1 MPLTQ
6 IWAKSS
12 HSDPNGGNCVE
23 ARQASAST
31 VQVRDSKAPS
41 SPALSF
47 SSDSWRMFTAAIQA
61 AGPDNLPPMRAASRP
76 RARIRD
82 SAPPV
87 VRLRVHWHLPA
98 PCVTTWAAL
107 LALIAGGHTVLSQRV
122 LSRSLAVKRVRRY
135 RERVSCIPVAAG
147 KRGNVPSDTA
157 SGRTDDGFR
166 R

>member
-1 MPLTQ
+1 MPLTPD
-6 IWAKSS
+6 WAKSS

-23 ARQASAST
+23 ARQASTST

-41 SPALSF
+41 SRVLSF

-61 AGPDNLPPMRAASRP
+61 AGPDDLPPMRAAYRP

-82 SAPPV
+82 SAPQV
-87 VRLRVHWHLPA
+87 EWLRMHGHLPTQ
-98 PCVTTWAAL
+98 CYHLGGAA
-107 LALIAGGHTVLSQRV
+107 ALIAGGHTVLSQRV

>member
-1 MPLTQ
+1 MPLTPD
-6 IWAKSS
+6 WAKSS

-41 SPALSF
+41 SLVLSF
-47 SSDSWRMFTAAIQA
+47 SSDSWRMFTATIQA
-61 AGPDNLPPMRAASRP
+61 AGPDDLPPMRAASRP
-76 RARIRD
+76 RPRIRD
-82 SAPPV
+82 SAPQV
-87 VRLRVHWHLPA
+87 ELLRVHGHLPA
-98 PCVTTWAAL
+98 PCHHLRAA
-107 LALIAGGHTVLSQRV
+107 AAVIAGGHTVLSQRV